1 MSVVANVAINVD
13 TRGAAGELRKVDDA
27 AGQLNQSF
35 GALKAAVAALG
46 LGLAIK
52 SIADVGNESQKSKI
66 QIEALTAQYGDL
78 GKATESI
85 ARIQKVLGISAIDAR
100 EGYGQLY
107 AALRSTG
114 ASTEQLEVLFVG
126 LAKSARLSGASA
138 DETAA
143 GMLQLKQGLAAGTLA
158 GENLGAV
165 LEYMPALTQAL
176 TKETDA
182 LGLTSNGTGA
192 DLKKLGSEGK
202 LTADIVFAAAKKMA
216 LANAPAMTS
225 TEQLAAA
232 FKDLQER
239 IAEAFGPAIVQ
250 AANTLFGALT
260 GVGNWFKENQ
270 GAITA
275 FAKGFLDI
283 AKSVGPIAA
292 GIFIVVKA
300 YQAWQ
305 AVSKAVAATQ
315 AFIMALTGPKG
326 LAMIAAAAVASAAAY
341 KVLGDVSANVTSE
354 VAKQKTE
361 AEKAKNEFNIIANT
375 VDTIPGKAKLATDGF
390 KAMVEETQ
398 RGKIAIQDQIASLE
412 RGASITAARYDAE
425 KAFNDLQGQQLQ
437 RSYELATSA
446 EQRYQIAI
454 AIFNQQVAAANIE
467 RNQALENINLE
478 QRKLELKLEEAKLT
492 GLDIQQKGQLAII
505 EAKTAEDAKK
515 KKIEMD
521 AALATNKQLIGAVSD
536 QLGAQQQ
543 IAQYQKQAV
552 DAQYQGKV
560 LAAQIALEQKL
571 VSDKIGLSQ
580 ADALRLSNN
589 LAAAT
594 GPSQRLAG
602 DTATISS
609 NARSASGN
617 FISLA
622 GSAQQAANSINAAA
636 NAQARLNALRSSGG
650 GGGGGTTSVQTAAT
664 GAYWPGGFQAFA
676 KGGMVT
682 KPTLGLIGE
691 GGQPEYIVPQSK
703 ASNFA
708 RNVLSGRTG
717 AAAIN
722 SSSSGSGG
730 GGTATQVSI
739 QTGPVVQMNGTNYVT
754 TQQMSMAVKEG
765 IDQAMRFMS
774 RDLGIRRSMGMA

>member
-27 AGQLNQSF
+27 SKQLNKSF
-35 GALKAAVAALG
+35 DGLKTAVAALG

-66 QIEALTAQYGDL
+66 QIQALTAQYGDL

-114 ASTEQLEVLFVG
+114 VSTQQLEVLFVG
-126 LAKSARLSGASA
+126 LTKAARLSGAG
-138 DETAA
+138 AA
-143 GMLQLKQGLAAGTLA
+143 EAQGALLQLKQAFASGTLS
-158 GENLGAV
+158 GDELRSV
-165 LEYMPALTQAL
+165 LETMPAFTAAL
-176 TKETDA
+176 AKETDA
-182 LGLTSNGTGA
+182 LGLTTNATSA
-192 DLKKLGSEGK
+192 DIKKLGSEGK
-202 LTADIVFAAAKKMA
+202 ITSDILFSAARKLAI
-216 LANAPAMTS
+216 ANAPGVTS

-354 VAKQKTE
+354 VAKQKAE
-361 AEKAKNEFNIIANT
+361 AEKAKNEFNNIATT
-375 VDTIPGKAKLATDGF
+375 VDTIPGKAKLSTDGF
-390 KAMVEETQ
+390 KAMAEEAQ
-398 RGKIAIQDQIASLE
+398 RGQIAVQAQIASLE

-437 RSYELATSA
+437 RSYDLATSA
-446 EQRYQIAI
+446 EQRQQIAI

-478 QRKLELKLEEAKLT
+478 QRKLELKLEEAKLKR
-492 GLDIQQKGQLAII
+492 LEIQGAAELAII
-505 EAKTAEDAKK
+505 EGANAEKK
-515 KKIEMD
+515 RQEMD
-521 AALATNKQLIGAVSD
+521 KALATNSQLIAAISD

-543 IAQYQKQAV
+543 IAEYQKQSV
-552 DAQYQGKV
+552 DAQYEGKV
-560 LAAQIALEQKL
+560 LAAQTALEQKL
-571 VSDKIGLSQ
+571 TSDKIGLSQ
-580 ADALRLSNN
+580 ADALRLSDN
-589 LAAAT
+589 LARGVSSSQQLASDT
-594 GPSQRLAG
+594 GK
-602 DTATISS
+602 ISS
-609 NARSASGN
+609 NASSASGN

-622 GSAQQAANSINAAA
+622 NSAQQAANSINAAV
-636 NAQARLNALRSSGG
+636 NAQARLNALRSSGSSSS
-650 GGGGGTTSVQTAAT
+650 GGTAAPVKKAAT

-682 KPTLGLIGE
+682 KPTLGLVGE

-717 AAAIN
+717 ASAIN
-722 SSSSGSGG
+722 SSSGGSGG
-730 GGTATQVSI
+730 GGAAPQVSI

-754 TQQMSMAVKEG
+754 TQ
-765 IDQAMRFMS
+765 DMS
-774 RDLGIRRSMGMA
+774 RAVQAGVSQTLAMLRNDRGTRRAVGLA